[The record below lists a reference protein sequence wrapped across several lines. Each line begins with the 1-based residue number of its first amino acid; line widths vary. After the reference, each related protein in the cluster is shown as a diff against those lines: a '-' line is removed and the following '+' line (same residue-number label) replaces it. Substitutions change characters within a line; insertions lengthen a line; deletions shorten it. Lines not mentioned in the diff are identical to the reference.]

1 VTGAVAKQARM
12 PYPVEITRLVVLDV
26 SIFERNTTKN
36 NPAACARSRNVS
48 FVVFENSFER

>member
-1 VTGAVAKQARM
+1 MTGAVAKQARM